1 MRIRNILLS
10 IAAVAALSG
19 CCGKAENSGRW
30 SEEKANAWW
39 AAQEWPVGCNYVP
52 SYAINQFEFW
62 QPETF
67 NPEIIDR
74 ELGYAESIGFNTL
87 RIYLHEMLWYA
98 DKDGFKSRINQF
110 MDMAEKHGQKLIIT
124 FFTNGGT
131 FNNPKLGPQ
140 PQPVKGV
147 HGSGWIQSPGA
158 QNVNNPESWPRLK
171 EYVQDI
177 LRTYKDC
184 NRVLYWCLYN
194 EPENPKEG
202 AYSLPLLKEVFKW
215 AWEVS
220 PSQPC
225 SAPIWIRPGS
235 AGTRTKLEMVSW
247 ICENVDI
254 ITFHCY
260 YDKELETFI
269 KMLKPFNRPMVCQ
282 EYMGR
287 PRSTFEYSLPILKK
301 EKIGA
306 INWGL
311 TTGKCG
317 FYMPWGSKPGDPM
330 PEVWFHDIFTEDGV
344 PYSQSEIDFI
354 KSLTLNK

>member
-131 FNNPKLGPQ
+131 FPSSAL
-140 PQPVKGV
+140 
-147 HGSGWIQSPGA
+147 
-158 QNVNNPESWPRLK
+158 
-171 EYVQDI
+171 
-177 LRTYKDC
+177 
-184 NRVLYWCLYN
+184 
-194 EPENPKEG
+194 
-202 AYSLPLLKEVFKW
+202 SL
-215 AWEVS
+215 
-220 PSQPC
+220 
-225 SAPIWIRPGS
+225 
-235 AGTRTKLEMVSW
+235 
-247 ICENVDI
+247 
-254 ITFHCY
+254 
-260 YDKELETFI
+260 
-269 KMLKPFNRPMVCQ
+269 
-282 EYMGR
+282 
-287 PRSTFEYSLPILKK
+287 SL
-301 EKIGA
+301 
-306 INWGL
+306 
-311 TTGKCG
+311 
-317 FYMPWGSKPGDPM
+317 
-330 PEVWFHDIFTEDGV
+330 
-344 PYSQSEIDFI
+344 
-354 KSLTLNK
+354 